1 MFLFTQHP
9 LIAHFSFTQK
19 IPPYHS
25 AICVKSDLSCSFLHS
40 STVHKTDKN
49 FRFSRSFFFFFFF
62 AGELK
67 LTVSN
72 VAIQLWSRA
81 VLQGCHDRIN
91 ENNIGESHFIHLL
104 LGKRGWGP
112 HFKRK
117 CQLSRA
123 SQQQVKKQEIS
134 KVVQRR
140 EFMLRSGN
148 NLKFYIYLH
157 KMSFE
162 AGLHRQGQRFCLTL
176 NYVPTSF
183 KTRFEIRVFTLN
195 QDQIRFCRTKTLNS
209 S

>member
-1 MFLFTQHP
+1 MWN
-9 LIAHFSFTQK
+9 LIFAAHFSAAPRYTKQTR
-19 IPPYHS
+19 IS
-25 AICVKSDLSCSFLHS
+25 VSLCI
-40 STVHKTDKN
+40 
-49 FRFSRSFFFFFFF
+49 FFFFFFFFLFFF

-91 ENNIGESHFIHLL
+91 ENNIGESHFIHVL

-112 HFKRK
+112 YFKRK

-134 KVVQRR
+134 KVAPRG
-140 EFMLRSGN
+140 EFMLRSSS
-148 NLKFYIYLH
+148 NLKFYIHLH

-162 AGLHRQGQRFCLTL
+162 AVLHRQGQHSCLTL

-183 KTRFEIRVFTLN
+183 KTRLEIRIFTL
-195 QDQIRFCRTKTLNS
+195 S
-209 S
+209 